1 MTTPL
6 LMVKAGSRSSLSLCI
21 PIVMLRPSHSAV
33 VKETMIAARVVRA
46 RLSHTRYVRR
56 KPPRAK
62 MPLDLSQVKTASWPH
77 LVHRK
82 MPLLYLC
89 RVECLVL

>member
-46 RLSHTRYVRR
+46 VSVNLVDYLYNSIGSH
-56 KPPRAK
+56 
-62 MPLDLSQVKTASWPH
+62 SQFEFQIYN
-77 LVHRK
+77 RD
-82 MPLLYLC
+82 
-89 RVECLVL
+89 